1 MYLPNIIAY
10 LLAVL
15 WNMVISISIL
25 ALPKHP
31 MPFASKNIYYDERWM
46 EKQERGFSQW
56 LNFILTPSED
66 MGNNIKSKG
75 IVYQV
80 IIKSDIIWIVK
91 KIIHLR

>member
-1 MYLPNIIAY
+1 
-10 LLAVL
+10 
-15 WNMVISISIL
+15 MVISISIL

-75 IVYQV
+75 NVYEV
-80 IIKSDIIWIVK
+80 IIKSHIIWIVK
-91 KIIHLR
+91 NHPFKLRVHIVQTYLGY